1 LAAQRRRPTQM
12 DIARRAGVSQ
22 STVSVVING
31 APAIADVAEEKR
43 RAVLEAAAE
52 LGYSVNASARNLKG
66 GRNRMLGVFTF
77 EPVFP
82 VNQRDFYFPFLL
94 GIEESTAEHGYNLLL
109 FSAVTAGAERRVFAD
124 GVNQLKLAD
133 GCVLLGR
140 HLREDDLAALVRED
154 FPFVFIGRRDV
165 PGAEFSYVA
174 ADYVGA
180 TRDVVLSLAQLGHR
194 RIAYLKAADDK
205 EWTQDRETGFRQGLE
220 EAGIPE
226 DQILLHVMGEETALT
241 GAVLDR
247 WKAAGVTAVLVEP
260 SQDDSAIAAVEHAA
274 TETGIE
280 IPADLSVVLLGD
292 PPLVHATER
301 DWARFTIPR
310 EQMGREAVR
319 LLLELLDD
327 EAGAKRQLYL
337 DCIPVPGDSVAA
349 PRREP
354 GGAT

>member
-1 LAAQRRRPTQM
+1 M
-12 DIARRAGVSQ
+12 
-22 STVSVVING
+22 
-31 APAIADVAEEKR
+31 
-43 RAVLEAAAE
+43 
-52 LGYSVNASARNLKG
+52 
-66 GRNRMLGVFTF
+66 
-77 EPVFP
+77 
-82 VNQRDFYFPFLL
+82 
-94 GIEESTAEHGYNLLL
+94 
-109 FSAVTAGAERRVFAD
+109 
-124 GVNQLKLAD
+124 
-133 GCVLLGR
+133 
-140 HLREDDLAALVRED
+140 AALLRED

-165 PGAEFSYVA
+165 PGEEFSYVA

-180 TRDVVLSLAQLGHR
+180 TRDVVLSLAQLDHR

-260 SQDDSAIAAVEHAA
+260 SQDDSAISALEHAA
-274 TETGIE
+274 TEAGIE
-280 IPADLSVVLLGD
+280 IPGDLSVVLLGD

-301 DWARFTIPR
+301 DWTRFAIPR

>member
-1 LAAQRRRPTQM
+1 MAAQRRRPTQV

-22 STVSVVING
+22 STVSVVINR
-31 APAIADVAEEKR
+31 APAIAEVSEEKR
-43 RAVLEAAAE
+43 RAVLEAAAD
-52 LGYSVNASARNLKG
+52 LGYSVNTSARNLKG
-66 GRNRMLGVFTF
+66 GRNRLLGVFTF

-94 GIEESTAEHGYNLLL
+94 GIEESTAELGYNLLL
-109 FSAVTAGAERRVFAD
+109 FSAVTAEAERRVFSG
-124 GVNQLKLAD
+124 GVNQLKIAD

-140 HLREDDLAALVRED
+140 HLREDDLAALLRED

-165 PGAEFSYVA
+165 PGEEFSYVA

-180 TRDVVLSLAQLGHR
+180 TRDVVSSLTDLGHR

-205 EWTQDRETGFRQGLE
+205 EWTQDRETGFRQGLD
-220 EAGIPE
+220 EAGIAE
-226 DQILLHVMGEETALT
+226 DQVLFHMVGEDAALA
-241 GAVLDR
+241 GAELRR
-247 WKAAGVTAVLVEP
+247 WQAEGITAVLVEP
-260 SQDDSAIAAVEHAA
+260 SQDDSAISAVELASA
-274 TETGIE
+274 EAGIE
-280 IPADLSVVLLGD
+280 IPGDLSVVLLGD
-292 PPLVHATER
+292 PPLVHVTER
-301 DWARFTIPR
+301 NWTRFTIPR

-327 EAGAKRQLYL
+327 ESGAKRQLYL

-349 PRREP
+349 PRRDA